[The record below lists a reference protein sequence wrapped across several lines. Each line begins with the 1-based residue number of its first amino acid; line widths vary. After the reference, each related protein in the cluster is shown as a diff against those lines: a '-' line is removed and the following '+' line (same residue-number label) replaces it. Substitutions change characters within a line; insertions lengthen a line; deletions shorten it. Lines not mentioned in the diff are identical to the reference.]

1 MHELIINLKKEVIL
15 RGDWI
20 QNVYAWDNNSGQ
32 YNYNMMFNKTNW
44 GQNEKNRHEIKIKAK
59 FCMIWNDTS
68 YIGEQFQSFDND
80 RNSFEFEIK
89 WILCMSTDVEEKLI
103 KGTRWQKK

>member
-20 QNVYAWDNNSGQ
+20 QNVYAWVNNSGQ

-68 YIGEQFQSFDND
+68 YIG
-80 RNSFEFEIK
+80 
-89 WILCMSTDVEEKLI
+89 WIISVV
-103 KGTRWQKK
+103 WQQQKFFWIWNKMNIMHEYRCRGKNN